1 MMELVEFTEYI
12 VKNISKDA
20 DLVKVH
26 SMNGEN
32 DSVILTVLVPEN
44 SMGAVIGYQG
54 KNAKSIRTLIQ
65 AYAYLHK
72 LGRVEVNIE
81 SF

>member
-1 MMELVEFTEYI
+1 
-12 VKNISKDA
+12 
-20 DLVKVH
+20 
-26 SMNGEN
+26 MNGEN